1 MKTEIRIIYRAHKE
15 ARVCLLCVSVSGL
28 SVSVHSARL
37 QRLGSVYEAYEAS
50 TSTSVR

>member
-1 MKTEIRIIYRAHKE
+1 MKTEIRIIYRAQAPE
-15 ARVCLLCVSVSGL
+15 CMFVVRFCVSL